1 MEEEDAVFDEM
12 IEKSSLGTPG
22 ARQLRARTS
31 ESHADVVRQIMKLR
45 NAMAHGND
53 ADTATA
59 TNKLLQLLGGLGYNE
74 QVQRVIGEV
83 FPGRQ
88 AAIVMAMARVIAGSG
103 QALQQAGNEVET
115 VAGDAG
121 VAPEPGA
128 QIRLDGH
135 LVTVVAATV
144 TASGADLVIRR
155 GDGTLADAVLTAVE
169 LDQVSVPEN
178 DGRGDA
184 TKALAGLWARW
195 MQHAIP
201 RIRSAVLATRPL
213 QPFAHQDEAVFTHML
228 PQPRLRFLLADEPGT
243 GKTIMTGMYLAEG
256 TRRGLLPGRSV
267 IVVPAHLVEKWR
279 RDLLRYFAID
289 ARRLTPEIARDPAE
303 LDPRYTVWVVSVDL
317 FTHNPDVRRR
327 VAGARASWSLAVFD
341 EAHRLTPTSQYL
353 AAARELSSRAHHLLL
368 LTATPHRGKEHFF
381 RALLNLLDPQLYQ
394 WDRRVSDY
402 EHPLRPSALSFLRR
416 MKEDLK
422 ALDGRPLFKQRFAE
436 TVPVALDPPE
446 RAAYRAVMDYVD
458 TFYGDNPTLARSVYG
473 KRAASSLTAVSETL
487 RRRAAALKGPVDL
500 RMTDQDGFDLF
511 TSDAVDDDEAWERAE
526 NTVVTART
534 HDKKGEMDIVDRT
547 LAAVELATAANREPS
562 KWAVL
567 SRLLERHDIEP
578 GSGQLL
584 VFTEFADTARWLAR
598 LFTAAGYMTETLE
611 GTVDHR
617 ERDRMQQDFLASKFQ
632 ILVSTDAGGE
642 GIDLQSAH
650 VMVNWDIPWS
660 LVRLE
665 QRMGRLHRIGQLND
679 VFVYHLVSPETREGR
694 VQEVML
700 ENLGKAGAALG
711 GRIFD
716 LLDATAD
723 RAGFNYT
730 AAMVAAQASDTAAQA
745 IRVPDT
751 EELISNARALAA
763 EEQRLRSRA
772 DTRAA
777 EARFR
782 ADRLEAINPV
792 IVDGFVERLAAAVGW
807 QLSPGPVTGLRRIRY
822 PRLLPP
828 ALGGTSEAL
837 VAADGAS
844 IRQARADG
852 ALGLDEAI
860 VLGPTEPPFVELV
873 ELAAATGGPDLVR
886 GARLVDTAALTGYML
901 LIYAAETEVS
911 DAVGQRTRRPTPV
924 LVRYSGA
931 GAFPVAWEVLLKL
944 APAPGRDPA
953 APPAPAM
960 RADGIRVAQRA
971 LAEEVQRE
979 RAERI
984 KWVGKARDQL
994 EEVEYRYIEELRS
1007 LAPEVRRERMA
1018 FFDQLKGHRLAQLD
1032 SIAEVRQGALRLTG
1046 WAQVLPGAVPAQMG
1060 YDPGSEA
1067 IAVATVWAEL
1077 ERLDFDVDDRQTA
1090 GLGYDLLAR
1099 HRRTGEQRL
1108 VEVKGLAGTLGPVW
1122 LEQNEWAQA
1131 QQRGADYW
1139 LYVVANCATSPAVAV
1154 RAQDPAAQVGGPRRI
1169 QRFQIRAEDLRRMAR
1184 KDQA

>member
-1 MEEEDAVFDEM
+1 M
-12 IEKSSLGTPG
+12 
-22 ARQLRARTS
+22 
-31 ESHADVVRQIMKLR
+31 
-45 NAMAHGND
+45 
-53 ADTATA
+53 
-59 TNKLLQLLGGLGYNE
+59 
-74 QVQRVIGEV
+74 
-83 FPGRQ
+83 
-88 AAIVMAMARVIAGSG
+88 
-103 QALQQAGNEVET
+103 
-115 VAGDAG
+115 
-121 VAPEPGA
+121 PEPGA

-135 LVTVVAATV
+135 LVTVVAATA

-155 GDGTLADAVLTAVE
+155 GDGTLADAVLSAAE

-178 DGRGDA
+178 DGWGDA
-184 TKALAGLWARW
+184 AKALAGLWARW

-228 PQPRLRFLLADEPGT
+228 PQPRLRYLLADEPGT

-267 IVVPAHLVEKWR
+267 IIVPAHLVEKWR
-279 RDLLRYFAID
+279 RDLLRYFAIN
-289 ARRLTPEIARDPAE
+289 ARRLAPEIARDPAE
-303 LDPRYTVWVVSVDL
+303 LDPRYAVWVVSLDL

-353 AAARELSSRAHHLLL
+353 AAARELASRTHHLLL

-394 WDRRVSDY
+394 WDRRASDY
-402 EHPLRPSALSFLRR
+402 EHPLRPSALSFMRR

-422 ALDGRPLFKQRFAE
+422 NLDGRPLFKQRFAE
-436 TVPVALDPPE
+436 TVRVVLDPSE

-473 KRAASSLTAVSETL
+473 KRAASSLLAASETL
-487 RRRAAALKGPVDL
+487 RRRAAALKGPADL
-500 RMTDQDGFDLF
+500 RMTDQDGFDLVS
-511 TSDAVDDDEAWERAE
+511 SDVVDDDDAWERAE
-526 NTVVTART
+526 SAVVTART
-534 HDKKGEMDIVDRT
+534 RDKRGELEVIDRT
-547 LAAVELATAANREPS
+547 LAAIQFAATGREPS
-562 KWAVL
+562 KWAAL
-567 SRLLERHDIEP
+567 SRLLARHGIEP

-584 VFTEFADTARWLAR
+584 VFTEFADTARWLAG
-598 LFTAAGYMTETLE
+598 LFTAAGFTTETLE
-611 GTVDHR
+611 GTIDHR
-617 ERDRMQQDFLASKFQ
+617 ERDRMQRDFLASKFQ

-642 GIDLQSAH
+642 GIDLQSAY

-665 QRMGRLHRIGQLND
+665 QRMGRLHRIGQRND
-679 VFVYHLVSPETREGR
+679 VFIYHLVSSETREGR

-723 RAGFNYT
+723 RASFNYT

-751 EELISNARALAA
+751 EELVSNARALAA
-763 EEQRLRSRA
+763 EEQRLRTRA
-772 DTRAA
+772 DSKAA
-777 EARFR
+777 EERFR

-792 IVDGFVERLAAAVGW
+792 IVDGFVERLAAAADW
-807 QLSPGPVTGLRRIRY
+807 QLSPGPVSGLHRIRS

-844 IRQARADG
+844 VRQARADG

-873 ELAAATGGPDLVR
+873 ELAAAIGGPDLVR
-886 GARLVDTAALTGYML
+886 GARLIDTAALTGYTL

-911 DAVGQRTRRPTPV
+911 DEIGQRTRRPTPV
-924 LVRYSGA
+924 LVRYSGS

-944 APAPGRDPA
+944 VSAPGREPA

-971 LAEEVQRE
+971 LSDEVQQE
-979 RAERI
+979 RAERT
-984 KWVGKARDQL
+984 KWVAKAREQL
-994 EEVEYRYIEELRS
+994 EEVEYRYLEELHS
-1007 LAPEVRRERMA
+1007 LTPEVRRERMA
-1018 FFDQLKGHRLAQLD
+1018 FFEQLKDHRLAQLD
-1032 SIAEVRQGALRLTG
+1032 SIAVVRQGALRLTG

-1060 YDPGSEA
+1060 YDPDSETIA
-1067 IAVATVWAEL
+1067 IAAVWAEL

-1139 LYVVANCATSPAVAV
+1139 LYVVADCATSPVVAV
-1154 RAQDPAAQVGGPRRI
+1154 RAQDPAAQVSGPRRI
-1169 QRFQIRAEDLRRMAR
+1169 QRFQIRTEDLRRMAR
-1184 KDQA
+1184 KDQV